1 MSSIGPVTPRAV
13 QHSTVVAHGANLHV
27 ARIGR
32 GRPLLLLHGW
42 PEFWLTWEPVM
53 TRLADCFDLIA
64 PDLRGF
70 GASDKPDGPFG
81 PNEQTEDLVAL
92 IDALGVGPIG
102 IVSHDVGATI
112 TQTLARRHPD
122 RIAGL
127 FFFNF
132 MYPGI
137 GTRATAPSHLQ
148 HVWHTWFNQSDLAP
162 ELLATSPEAVRR
174 FITFLLRRWAHRAEA
189 FDDATIEAFVANFQA
204 PGNLAGGFAHYR
216 AVAAQRRAEASEN
229 PPPPPPPIPLPT
241 CVRWAQC
248 DPTLPA
254 EWSDRLGETFPD
266 LDYAPFPDA
275 GHFPHREQPD
285 RAAAEIAAFFDRL
298 DARGWQA

>member
-53 TRLADCFDLIA
+53 TRLADRFDLIA

-92 IDALGVGPIG
+92 IDALGVGPVG

-174 FITFLLRRWAHRAEA
+174 FITFLLRRWAHRPEA

-241 CVRWAQC
+241 SVRWAQC

-254 EWSDRLGETFPD
+254 EWSDRLGETFTD

-285 RAAAEIAAFFDRL
+285 RAAAAIAAFFDRL
-298 DARGWQA
+298 DAQGWKA

>member
-1 MSSIGPVTPRAV
+1 MEGRMIEHSNVTVR
-13 QHSTVVAHGANLHV
+13 GAKLHV
-27 ARIGR
+27 ARAGR

-53 TRLADCFDLIA
+53 TRLAARFDLIA

-70 GASDKPDGPFG
+70 GSSDKPAGPFG
-81 PNEQTEDLVAL
+81 PDEQTEDLAAL
-92 IDALGVGPIG
+92 IDALGVGPVG
-102 IVSHDVGATI
+102 VVSHDVGATI

-137 GTRATAPSHLQ
+137 GKRFTAPGHLQ
-148 HVWHTWFNQSDLAP
+148 HVWHTYFNQSDLAP
-162 ELLATSPEAVRR
+162 ELLAASPEAVRR
-174 FITFLLRRWAHRAEA
+174 FFTYFLRKWAHRPEA
-189 FDDATIEAFVANFQA
+189 FDDAAIDAFVANFQA

-216 AVAAQRRAEASEN
+216 AVAVQRRAEAADN
-229 PPPPPPPIPLPT
+229 PPAPPPIPLPT

-248 DPTLPA
+248 DPTLPP
-254 EWSDRLGETFPD
+254 EWADRLGDFFPD
-266 LDYAPFPDA
+266 LDYAPFSDA

-285 RAAAEIAAFFDRL
+285 RAAAEIGAFFDRL
-298 DARGWQA
+298 GAQGWRT